1 MKNDGDKGDR
11 QSPSPVSDLHSQDAP
26 ASPRITLVRNA
37 LHAVMALIALLA
49 VATSIP
55 HWGGSNFPVLSLVI
69 YVAGMVFIAMP
80 LCLFYEALLQSQQR
94 RGGHGGVGV

>member
-1 MKNDGDKGDR
+1 MKNDGDKGER
-11 QSPSPVSDLHSQDAP
+11 HSPNPVSHLQSHDAP

-37 LHAVMALIALLA
+37 LHAVIAAIALLA
-49 VATSIP
+49 IATSIP

-94 RGGHGGVGV
+94 GIGNRGVGV